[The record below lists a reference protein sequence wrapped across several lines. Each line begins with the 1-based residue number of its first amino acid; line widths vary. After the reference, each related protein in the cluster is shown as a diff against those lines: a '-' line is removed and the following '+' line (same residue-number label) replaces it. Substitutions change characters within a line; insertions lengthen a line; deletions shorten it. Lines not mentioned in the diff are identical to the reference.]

1 MKKIKDDKTLR
12 IVVHSIVILI
22 ILVSYG
28 LLIFGASTWSDNFWY
43 QILNPFFEFPLE
55 TSDINYVSYMILR
68 IISLCF
74 VVCTITHIV
83 RLALKIIGPKLKRGQ
98 SLASLLSSFAC

>member
-28 LLIFGASTWSDNFWY
+28 LLIFGASNWSDNFWY
-43 QILNPFFEFPLE
+43 QILNPFFDFPLE
-55 TSDINYVSYMILR
+55 TSDIDYVGYMILR

-74 VVCTITHIV
+74 VVCTIKFVLLHILFV
-83 RLALKIIGPKLKRGQ
+83 
-98 SLASLLSSFAC
+98 